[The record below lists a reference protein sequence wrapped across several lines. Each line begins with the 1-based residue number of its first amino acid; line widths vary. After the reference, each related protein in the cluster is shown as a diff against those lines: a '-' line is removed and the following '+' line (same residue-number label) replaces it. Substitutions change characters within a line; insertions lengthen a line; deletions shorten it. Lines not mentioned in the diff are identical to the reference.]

1 MSGETSGKNRLERI
15 DQSDRRK
22 EPEPWRRLSSRLKVP
37 RLNNRM
43 MHGRCSA
50 GASLHR
56 QAGARS

>member
-1 MSGETSGKNRLERI
+1 MSDETSGMNRPERI
-15 DQSDRRK
+15 DHSDRRK

-37 RLNNRM
+37 GLNNRM
-43 MHGRCSA
+43 MRGRYSA